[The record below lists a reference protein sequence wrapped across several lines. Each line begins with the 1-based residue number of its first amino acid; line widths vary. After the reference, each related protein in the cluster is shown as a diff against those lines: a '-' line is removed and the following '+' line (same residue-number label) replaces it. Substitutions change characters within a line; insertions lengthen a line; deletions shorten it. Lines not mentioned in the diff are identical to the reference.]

1 MLSYNH
7 IFDNIVSTDKIKGG
21 NERDLKRNF
30 ATLEFQMKRKLLVE
44 DTEVD
49 DCVFEKESAHAMK
62 NKSWKMMDMCFK
74 WKHILDYVSSL
85 DRIDPEMTLVKIKE
99 LFMGNKLLTIVY
111 DTKSKCI
118 SKLNIKMD
126 DGEVI

>member
-44 DTEVD
+44 DTEG
-49 DCVFEKESAHAMK
+49 
-62 NKSWKMMDMCFK
+62 
-74 WKHILDYVSSL
+74 
-85 DRIDPEMTLVKIKE
+85 R
-99 LFMGNKLLTIVY
+99 
-111 DTKSKCI
+111 
-118 SKLNIKMD
+118 
-126 DGEVI
+126 

>member
-1 MLSYNH
+1 
-7 IFDNIVSTDKIKGG
+7 
-21 NERDLKRNF
+21 
-30 ATLEFQMKRKLLVE
+30 
-44 DTEVD
+44 
-49 DCVFEKESAHAMK
+49 
-62 NKSWKMMDMCFK
+62 MMDMCFK